1 MECWPQNG
9 LKNYDLFFS
18 PKLISTIFLFLA
30 HSAERTSTL
39 PTISVSQLHGKK
51 GTTLSS
57 TNLRKHDK
65 KALTKKFPSKYDV
78 LNKISKENKNY
89 IRKRKHIDFTMD
101 DLDEDTE
108 LLQNNEDIE
117 FRSKSKLMML
127 TNSNDANFT
136 KRDVPKRLCTKF
148 VNYE

>member
-1 MECWPQNG
+1 MRY
-9 LKNYDLFFS
+9 L
-18 PKLISTIFLFLA
+18 LIATIFLFLA
-30 HSAERTSTL
+30 HSAERTS

-51 GTTLSS
+51 GTTPSS

-65 KALTKKFPSKYDV
+65 KAVTKKYSSKYDV
-78 LNKISKENKNY
+78 LNKSSKENKNY
-89 IRKRKHIDFTMD
+89 IRKRKRIDFTMD
-101 DLDEDTE
+101 YLDEDTE
-108 LLQNNEDIE
+108 LIQNNEDIE

-127 TNSNDANFT
+127 TNSNDANNT

>member
-1 MECWPQNG
+1 M
-9 LKNYDLFFS
+9 
-18 PKLISTIFLFLA
+18 
-30 HSAERTSTL
+30 
-39 PTISVSQLHGKK
+39 
-51 GTTLSS
+51 
-57 TNLRKHDK
+57 
-65 KALTKKFPSKYDV
+65 
-78 LNKISKENKNY
+78 NKISKENKNY
-89 IRKRKHIDFTMD
+89 IRKRKRIDFTKD

-127 TNSNDANFT
+127 TNSNDANNT